1 MLDVFEVYLQLRT
14 GVCILVDI
22 SGGIVSKF
30 YVSVYFGPPDIYN
43 VGSQA
48 VSASVCFGGFI
59 RLLRLDSSL
68 VNWQTIM
75 GTCGRLLQF
84 LLKFKIVSKIF

>member
-1 MLDVFEVYLQLRT
+1 VFEVYFQWQT
-14 GVCILVDI
+14 GICILVDI
-22 SGGIVSKF
+22 SGRIVSKF
-30 YVSVYFGPPDIYN
+30 YVSVYFGPPDICN

-59 RLLRLDSSL
+59 RLLRLDSLL
-68 VNWQTIM
+68 VSWQTIT
-75 GTCGRLLQF
+75 GTCGGLLQF

>member
-1 MLDVFEVYLQLRT
+1 MFEVYLQWRT
-14 GVCILVDI
+14 GICILVYI

-30 YVSVYFGPPDIYN
+30 YVSVYFGPPDICN

-48 VSASVCFGGFI
+48 VSASVCFRGFI
-59 RLLRLDSSL
+59 RLFRLDPLL
-68 VNWQTIM
+68 VNWQTIT

-84 LLKFKIVSKIF
+84 LLKFEIVSKIF

>member
-1 MLDVFEVYLQLRT
+1 VY
-14 GVCILVDI
+14 I
-22 SGGIVSKF
+22 GGTIVSKF
-30 YVSVYFGPPDIYN
+30 YVSVYFGPPDICN

-68 VNWQTIM
+68 VNWQTIT
-75 GTCGRLLQF
+75 GTCGGFLQF
-84 LLKFKIVSKIF
+84 LLKFKIASKIF